1 MGEKIAAI
9 MGVEAGAGVRKVAFV
24 KCAGTCDI
32 APRNYEYTGAED
44 CRFVSMMQNGGDKVC
59 TFGCLGYGACVKECQ
74 FDAIHIVNGVA
85 VVDPDACKACGK
97 CVAACPKKLIELV
110 PAEGVHYVQCNSRDK
125 GKDVTKA
132 CKAGCIGC
140 MKCVKNCEAGAITV
154 EGNVAHVD
162 YEKCTGCGKC
172 AEECPRKIIR

>member
-1 MGEKIAAI
+1 
-9 MGVEAGAGVRKVAFV
+9 
-24 KCAGTCDI
+24 
-32 APRNYEYTGAED
+32 
-44 CRFVSMMQNGGDKVC
+44 MMQNGGDKAC

-110 PAEGVHYVQCNSRDK
+110 PAEGVHYVQCSSRDK

-140 MKCVKNCEAGAITV
+140 MKCVKNCEAGAIAV

-172 AEECPRKIIR
+172 VEECPRKIIR